1 MMSEDTLREY
11 VDRLGWEVE
20 PHGPRTFRAVHRTR
34 EGKVKVYLRLSDS
47 WLLASVVP
55 FLSTKGDISL
65 DLSRWLLRQNRDM
78 YQAKFAYD
86 AAGDV
91 VLSVELPTESIDE
104 SEVRE
109 ALESLIRYTI
119 AHRNT
124 LRNAAQQAREIQA

>member
-1 MMSEDTLREY
+1 
-11 VDRLGWEVE
+11 
-20 PHGPRTFRAVHRTR
+20 
-34 EGKVKVYLRLSDS
+34 
-47 WLLASVVP
+47 
-55 FLSTKGDISL
+55 
-65 DLSRWLLRQNRDM
+65 M